1 MSNILAIN
9 FMIFMDKLYL
19 TKNRER
25 IIMVIF
31 YVKTHIVPK
40 SNSKVR
46 FHTFLFIS
54 QFIYQEYYKVS
65 SAVEQGTLFQLRN
78 IIHRVDVIGGDGAVD
93 KFR

>member
-1 MSNILAIN
+1 
-9 FMIFMDKLYL
+9 MDKLYL

-46 FHTFLFIS
+46 FHPFLFIS

-78 IIHRVDVIGGDGAVD
+78 IIHRVDVSGGDGAVD